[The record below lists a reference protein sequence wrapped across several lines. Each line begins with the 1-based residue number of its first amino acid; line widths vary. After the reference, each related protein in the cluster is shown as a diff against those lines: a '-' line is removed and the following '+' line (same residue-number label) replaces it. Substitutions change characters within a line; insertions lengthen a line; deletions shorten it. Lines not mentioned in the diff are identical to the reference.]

1 MKENYTVSFTK
12 NDVAQA
18 RLVKAENAE
27 QALAYFAEIEP
38 TATVHGASLDQCNLE
53 RRGCPVEI
61 VPDGW
66 QPATSGEQIPEQE
79 QAEHGGET
87 VIYSVEI
94 EPTGYTDDL
103 FNGTLDECIEYIK
116 AHGYTGADDGARI
129 AKIQLDEDGTI
140 SSTLDIITA
149 DHWEQEQTTA
159 DIIRKA
165 ADIIKA
171 RKDRSAWDR
180 GVNAYALELL
190 DNIADLT
197 PDDLSNRT
205 IIRAALLNG
214 ASDWQQYS
222 YGGCALIYDGDIAE
236 RLCTPSE
243 LKRCRGGEWNLSSR
257 ENWLDVQARA
267 LRRAGFR
274 VEAAIKEVRA

>member
-38 TATVHGASLDQCNLE
+38 AATVYGASLDQCNLE

-66 QPATSGEQIPEQE
+66 QPATSEEQPTEQE
-79 QAEHGGET
+79 QAEQQ
-87 VIYSVEI
+87 
-94 EPTGYTDDL
+94 D
-103 FNGTLDECIEYIK
+103 
-116 AHGYTGADDGARI
+116 
-129 AKIQLDEDGTI
+129 
-140 SSTLDIITA
+140 
-149 DHWEQEQTTA
+149 TTA
-159 DIIRKA
+159 DILRKA
-165 ADIIKA
+165 ADIIEA

-180 GVNAYALELL
+180 GVNAYALDLL
-190 DNIADLT
+190 DNLAELT
-197 PDDLSNRT
+197 PDDLSNRA

-222 YGGCALIYDGDIAE
+222 YGGCALIYDCDIAE

-274 VEAAIKEVRA
+274 VEATIKEVRA

>member
-38 TATVHGASLDQCNLE
+38 TATIHGASLDQCNLE

-66 QPATSGEQIPEQE
+66 QPAAPEQE
-79 QAEHGGET
+79 QA
-87 VIYSVEI
+87 
-94 EPTGYTDDL
+94 
-103 FNGTLDECIEYIK
+103 
-116 AHGYTGADDGARI
+116 A
-129 AKIQLDEDGTI
+129 
-140 SSTLDIITA
+140 
-149 DHWEQEQTTA
+149 EQEQDTTA
-159 DIIRKA
+159 DILRKA
-165 ADIIKA
+165 ADIIEA

-190 DNIADLT
+190 DNLAELA
-197 PDDLSNRT
+197 PDDLSSRA

-222 YGGCALIYDGDIAE
+222 YGGCALIYDCDIAE

-243 LKRCRGGEWNLSSR
+243 LKRCRGGEWNLSSK

>member
-66 QPATSGEQIPEQE
+66 QPATSEEQPTEQE
-79 QAEHGGET
+79 Q
-87 VIYSVEI
+87 
-94 EPTGYTDDL
+94 D
-103 FNGTLDECIEYIK
+103 
-116 AHGYTGADDGARI
+116 
-129 AKIQLDEDGTI
+129 
-140 SSTLDIITA
+140 
-149 DHWEQEQTTA
+149 TTA
-159 DIIRKA
+159 DILRKA
-165 ADIIKA
+165 ADIIEA
-171 RKDRSAWDR
+171 RKDRSAWDK
-180 GVNAYALELL
+180 GVNAYAVELL
-190 DNIADLT
+190 DNLADLT
-197 PDDLSNRT
+197 PDDLSDRA

-222 YGGCALIYDGDIAE
+222 YGGGALIYDSDIAE
-236 RLCTPSE
+236 QLCTPSE
-243 LKRCRGGEWNLSSR
+243 LKRCRGGERNPNSR

-274 VEAAIKEVRA
+274 VEAAIKEVIA

>member
-1 MKENYTVSFTK
+1 MKENYTISFTK
-12 NDVAQA
+12 NDVPQA

-38 TATVHGASLDQCNLE
+38 AATVYGASLDQCNLE
-53 RRGCPVEI
+53 RRGCPVEV

-66 QPATSGEQIPEQE
+66 QPATSEEQPTEQE
-79 QAEHGGET
+79 QAEQQ
-87 VIYSVEI
+87 
-94 EPTGYTDDL
+94 D
-103 FNGTLDECIEYIK
+103 
-116 AHGYTGADDGARI
+116 
-129 AKIQLDEDGTI
+129 
-140 SSTLDIITA
+140 
-149 DHWEQEQTTA
+149 TTA
-159 DIIRKA
+159 DILRKA
-165 ADIIKA
+165 ANIIEA

-190 DNIADLT
+190 DNLADLT
-197 PDDLSNRT
+197 PDDLRDRA

-222 YGGCALIYDGDIAE
+222 YGGCALIYDSDIAE
-236 RLCTPSE
+236 KLCTPSE
-243 LKRCRGGEWNLSSR
+243 LKRCRGGERNPNSR

-274 VEAAIKEVRA
+274 VEAAIKGVRA

>member
-1 MKENYTVSFTK
+1 MRTITLDAIKAMNTSTFSVQDNSPRGVKTVTTEEIKPGDRVVIDNHFCEV
-12 NDVAQA
+12 VAA
-18 RLVKAENAE
+18 
-27 QALAYFAEIEP
+27 
-38 TATVHGASLDQCNLE
+38 
-53 RRGCPVEI
+53 
-61 VPDGW
+61 
-66 QPATSGEQIPEQE
+66 PEQE
-79 QAEHGGET
+79 QA
-87 VIYSVEI
+87 
-94 EPTGYTDDL
+94 
-103 FNGTLDECIEYIK
+103 
-116 AHGYTGADDGARI
+116 A
-129 AKIQLDEDGTI
+129 
-140 SSTLDIITA
+140 
-149 DHWEQEQTTA
+149 EQEQDTTA

-171 RKDRSAWDR
+171 RKDRSAWDK

-190 DNIADLT
+190 DNLAELA
-197 PDDLSNRT
+197 PDDLRDRA

-222 YGGCALIYDGDIAE
+222 YGGGALIYDSDIAE

-274 VEAAIKEVRA
+274 VEAAIKEVIACSH

>member
-1 MKENYTVSFTK
+1 MKENYTVSFVK
-12 NDVAQA
+12 DSVGQA

-66 QPATSGEQIPEQE
+66 QPATSEQE
-79 QAEHGGET
+79 QAEHGEIVT
-87 VIYSVEI
+87 YSVEI

-103 FNGTLDECIEYIK
+103 FNGTLNECIGYIK

-129 AKIQLDEDGTI
+129 AKIQLDEDGTV

-149 DHWEQEQTTA
+149 DYWEQEQTTTA
-159 DIIRKA
+159 EILSTA
-165 ADIIKA
+165 ADIINGFPT
-171 RKDRSAWDR
+171 RSAWSK
-180 GVNAYALELL
+180 GVIAYALELL
-190 DNIADLT
+190 DNLADLT
-197 PDDLSNRT
+197 PDDLADSEAVR
-205 IIRAALLNG
+205 RALLNG
-214 ASDWQQYS
+214 ADSWKQYS
-222 YGGCALIYDGDIAE
+222 EGGCSLIYNGDIAE

-243 LKRCRGGEWNLSSR
+243 LKRCKGGERNPNSR
-257 ENWLDVQARA
+257 ENWIDVQARA
-267 LRRAGFR
+267 LFKAACSVRLAIC
-274 VEAAIKEVRA
+274 AAIKGV

>member
-1 MKENYTVSFTK
+1 MKKNYTVSFAK
-12 NDVAQA
+12 NDV
-18 RLVKAENAE
+18 
-27 QALAYFAEIEP
+27 
-38 TATVHGASLDQCNLE
+38 G
-53 RRGCPVEI
+53 
-61 VPDGW
+61 
-66 QPATSGEQIPEQE
+66 

-129 AKIQLDEDGTI
+129 AKIQLDEDGTV

-149 DHWEQEQTTA
+149 DHWEQEQDTT

-190 DNIADLT
+190 DNLADLT
-197 PDDLSNRT
+197 PDDLAAPEAVRC
-205 IIRAALLNG
+205 ALLNG
-214 ASDWQQYS
+214 ADTWGQYS
-222 YGGCALIYDGDIAE
+222 NGGGALIYDCDIAA

-243 LKRCRGGEWNLSSR
+243 LRRCRGGERNPNSR

>member
-38 TATVHGASLDQCNLE
+38 TATIHGASLDQCNLE

-66 QPATSGEQIPEQE
+66 QPATPEQE
-79 QAEHGGET
+79 Q
-87 VIYSVEI
+87 
-94 EPTGYTDDL
+94 D
-103 FNGTLDECIEYIK
+103 
-116 AHGYTGADDGARI
+116 
-129 AKIQLDEDGTI
+129 
-140 SSTLDIITA
+140 
-149 DHWEQEQTTA
+149 TTA
-159 DIIRKA
+159 DILRKA
-165 ADIIKA
+165 ADIIEA
-171 RKDRSAWDR
+171 RKDRSAWDK

-190 DNIADLT
+190 DSLADLT
-197 PDDLSNRT
+197 PDDLSNRA

-222 YGGCALIYDGDIAE
+222 YGGCALIYDCDIAE
-236 RLCTPSE
+236 RLCTLSE

-274 VEAAIKEVRA
+274 VEAALKEVIA